1 MRQIKPQFRIISIAI
16 LGLCM
21 SSCGGNEEAPTLV
34 TGTAWAACSPVDG
47 VATRFEFPVEN
58 QQKLIFG
65 LNRSVDSLV
74 GQWNIGNGDT
84 ENGLSVFLCP
94 IDSYNSCTQIRQG
107 VFRIESRVDKTVSG
121 SWQLIDTITP
131 HKNSNFK
138 ASLTSV
144 AQPMCG

>member
-1 MRQIKPQFRIISIAI
+1 MNHIKLHYQKFGLI
-16 LGLCM
+16 LLSLCM
-21 SSCGGNEEAPTLV
+21 SSCGGNEDTPSLV

-47 VATRFEFPVEN
+47 VATRFEFPLEN

-74 GQWNIGNGDT
+74 GQWNIGNGDS

-94 IDSYNSCTQIRQG
+94 IDSHNACTQIQQG

-121 SWQLIDTITP
+121 SWQLVDTITP